1 MIESAN
7 IALAVVLP
15 GLVNGVVGYVIPF
28 LLILTALVFVH
39 EMGHFLVAR
48 RNDVRVEVFS
58 IGFGPEIFGWTD
70 RAKTR
75 WKFSLIPLGGYVRMF
90 GDANAASQ
98 PGANQPE
105 MTEEERAV
113 SFHGK
118 RLSQRAWIVAA
129 GPLANFIFAIVL
141 LAGLFG
147 TVGQP
152 FTPPVV
158 GDVVPDSAAAQAG
171 IQPGDRFVAIDGSTI
186 ERFEDV
192 QQIVRGSPDQSLVIV
207 VQRDGGDVTVTAVPK
222 RSEVTDNF
230 GNRQAIGLLGV
241 TRSGIEYACYG
252 PVMALWRAS
261 QETVSLS
268 IGTLQAVG
276 QIIVGSRS
284 SDELGGPL
292 RIAQMSGQVAEAG
305 FVTVIWFMAV
315 LSINLGL
322 INLFPIPMLDGGHLL
337 FYAIEAARGRPL
349 GERAQ
354 EYGFRIGIAL
364 VFSLIIF
371 VTWNDLVQL
380 QVVDFIKRL
389 VT

>member
-1 MIESAN
+1 MDVFSGTYTFAV
-7 IALAVVLP
+7 LAMFNSVMTYVLP
-15 GLVNGVVGYVIPF
+15 F
-28 LLILTALVFVH
+28 LGILTVLVFVH

-48 RNDVRVEVFS
+48 RNGVHVEVFS

-98 PGANQPE
+98 PSTDQAE
-105 MTEEERAV
+105 LTDEERAV
-113 SFHGK
+113 SFHCK

-129 GPLANFIFAIVL
+129 GPFANFIFAIIL
-141 LAGLFG
+141 LAGLFA

-158 GDVVPDSAAAQAG
+158 GEVVPDSAAAKAG
-171 IQPGDRFVAIDGSTI
+171 ILPGDRFVTVDGSNI

-192 QQIVRGSPDQSLVIV
+192 QQIIRLNPDRQIEIV
-207 VQRDGGDVTVTAVPK
+207 VQRDGRDVVLSAVPALT
-222 RSEVTDNF
+222 ELTDNF
-230 GNRQAIGLLGV
+230 GNRQKIGLLGV
-241 TRSGIEYACYG
+241 TRSGVEYATYD
-252 PVMALWRAS
+252 PLTAVWRAAR
-261 QETVSLS
+261 ETVSLS
-268 IGTLQAVG
+268 VGTLQAVG
-276 QIIVGSRS
+276 QIVVGARS
-284 SDELGGPL
+284 TDELGGPL
-292 RIAQMSGQVAEAG
+292 RIAQMSGQVAETG

-337 FYAIEAARGRPL
+337 FYGIEAVQGRPL

-354 EYGFRIGIAL
+354 EYGFRIGLAL
-364 VFSLIIF
+364 VFSLILF
-371 VTWNDLVQL
+371 VTWNDLVNL
-380 QVVDFIKRL
+380 GVFDFIRGL